1 MGRSACLVLLLYCSP
16 PFQAF
21 TGNLLWGVAF
31 GVGICI
37 ETEQNG
43 AHGMLEKFVSGVT
56 FYPQDLFGLSARI
69 LIPYQ
74 V

>member
-1 MGRSACLVLLLYCSP
+1 MGRSAHLVLLLYCSP

-21 TGNLLWGVAF
+21 TGNLLRGVAF

-43 AHGMLEKFVSGVT
+43 AHAMPEKFVSGVT
-56 FYPQDLFGLSARI
+56 FYRQDLFGLLVRM
-69 LIPYQ
+69 
-74 V
+74 